1 MTSNEQIA
9 QEVSETFNK
18 ICMAQVMEQTNH
30 LLVAPKCLQNKVIQM
45 IEDEIN
51 HVKNG
56 GEGYIGLK
64 LNSLT
69 DKKIMEKLVEASQA
83 GVKID
88 MVIRGICCLVAGVK
102 GYTENIRVIS
112 IVGRY
117 LEHSRIYIFGNDDV
131 YIASADFMTRN
142 TTRRVEVATPI
153 YDEDI
158 KKRVLHIFNVLMS
171 DNVKARVQMADGQ
184 YVHAVQTGE
193 PVNAQ
198 KCFESAENR

>member
-1 MTSNEQIA
+1 M
-9 QEVSETFNK
+9 
-18 ICMAQVMEQTNH
+18 
-30 LLVAPKCLQNKVIQM
+30 
-45 IEDEIN
+45 
-51 HVKNG
+51 
-56 GEGYIGLK
+56 
-64 LNSLT
+64 
-69 DKKIMEKLVEASQA
+69 EASQA
-83 GVKID
+83 GVD
-88 MVIRGICCLVAGVK
+88 VELVVRGSCCLIAGVP
-102 GYTENIRVIS
+102 GVTDNITVRS

-184 YVHAVQTGE
+184 YIHAVQTGE